1 MKFKPLLIWYLLF
14 LGQALMTPATL
25 ANEIKKIRFG
35 IDPDR
40 YRLVLEFTDKID
52 YKTRW
57 HKKSFSLIFNQL
69 DPGTNITLPNNAKKH
84 GVSLEKSTTGYILH
98 LAINRQQLAKVFSIP
113 AKDKQFYRVVIDWS
127 DKKKMKRQQRVE
139 NTGHGLLSDIEEVKT
154 FKYRGFKLNF
164 SEPMQL
170 ISIVPREKSKEFQVR
185 LRALLKHT
193 ILFQRTV
200 LQWQPT
206 VALPL
211 KTVELQRDPTGDFI
225 ATISLAD
232 AVTIKT
238 FQGKK
243 LRSLEFRIVKQN
255 VSTDKGDN
263 LWKKS
268 KAALAEGRY
277 DKAILLMSQLRKI
290 GNVKQKKLAQEFIG
304 VTRERKGQ
312 LAFARDEYKRFL
324 KEYPHTPEAKRVQQR
339 LDALIGLETL
349 SKDRNLKKRSLARR
363 RNNKGWSN
371 YGSLSSDYRYTGTID
386 NNGDYRNSLSLLNV
400 DADVSSRYRND
411 DYELQVR
418 FSGGHYE
425 DLLPSSSATTE
436 RLRYL
441 YINAQTADNNYK
453 ARLGRQRSH
462 KGGVIGRFD
471 GLSFT
476 AKAFEDISINLVT
489 GFPVDSSRIT
499 SIDTE
504 RIFYGLNVDFDNI
517 WKDFDFNVFAIQQDI
532 KGGLIDRQAVGGEAR
547 YVSGNNS
554 FFSLVDYDTHFKSL
568 NAFLVNGNHRF
579 ENDTRV
585 NWSVNIRKSPYLS
598 TRNALIGQPADS
610 IQELQLLFITDAE
623 IQDLAIDRTLE
634 SKSASVQVSMPYS
647 DDIDFSGSLTWL
659 NLSAAPAS
667 GGVPAFASSGS
678 QYYLNF
684 QATGRKVITS
694 KDTSYVGIRYSS
706 LNTSKIFSIYGN
718 SRLPWGKKSYF
729 NPKIR
734 FDFRNNTNGSSQFN
748 ISPSIRYQYQQKQ
761 HIFYAETGMIYFV
774 TQIPNFNSQNTTI
787 FFAYLGYRYSF

>member
-1 MKFKPLLIWYLLF
+1 MMPV
-14 LGQALMTPATL
+14 TS
-25 ANEIKKIRFG
+25 ANELKKIRFG
-35 IDPDR
+35 SDPDR
-40 YRLVLEFTDKID
+40 YRLVLELSAKND

-57 HKKSFSLIFNQL
+57 HKNAFSVIFNQL
-69 DPGTNITLPNNAKKH
+69 ELKNKINVPQDAKSH
-84 GVSLEKSTTGYILH
+84 GVSLEKTKSGYILH
-98 LAINRQQLAKVFSIP
+98 LAINRQQLKKIFTIP
-113 AKDKQFYRVVIDWS
+113 AKGEQSYRVVIDWS
-127 DKKKMKRQQRVE
+127 DKIKSKTQERVE
-139 NTGHGLLSDIEEVKT
+139 DTGHGLLSDIEEVKT
-154 FKYRGFKLNF
+154 FNYRGFKLNF

-185 LRALLKHT
+185 LRALLQHT

-200 LQWQPT
+200 LQWQPS
-206 VALPL
+206 VAMPL
-211 KTVELQRDPTGDFI
+211 RTVELQRDPTGDFI
-225 ATISLAD
+225 ANISFAD
-232 AVTIKT
+232 AVTVKT

-243 LRSLEFRIVKQN
+243 LRSLEFRIVRQN
-255 VSTDKGDN
+255 VSATTGEN
-263 LWKKS
+263 LWT
-268 KAALAEGRY
+268 KAKTALAEGRY
-277 DKAILLMSQLRKI
+277 DKAILLMTQLRKT
-290 GNVKQKKLAQEFIG
+290 GNNKQQKLAQEFIG
-304 VTRERKGQ
+304 VARERKGQ

-324 KEYPHTPEAKRVQQR
+324 KEYPDTPEAKRVQQR

-349 SKDRNLKKRSLARR
+349 AKDRKLKNRSRSRR
-363 RNNKGWSN
+363 KNSRGWAN
-371 YGSLSSDYRYTGTID
+371 YGSLSSDYRYTGTVD
-386 NNGDYRNSLSLLNV
+386 NNGDYRNSLSLLNI
-400 DADVSSRYRND
+400 DADVTGRYRSD

-441 YINAQTADNNYK
+441 YINAQTADNKYK
-453 ARLGRQRSH
+453 ARLGRQRTH

-471 GLSFT
+471 GLLLSAET
-476 AKAFEDISINLVT
+476 FEDISINLVS

-504 RIFYGLNVDFDNI
+504 RVFYGLNVDFDNI
-517 WKDFDFNVFAIQQDI
+517 WKDFDFNLFAIQQDI

-634 SKSASVQVSMPYS
+634 SKSASVQISMPYT

-678 QYYLNF
+678 QFYLNF
-684 QATGRKVITS
+684 QATGRKVLTS
-694 KDTSYVGIRYSS
+694 RDTSYVGIRYSS

-748 ISPSIRYQYQQKQ
+748 ISPSLRYQYQEKK
-761 HIFYAETGMIYFV
+761 HIFYAEAGMIYFV

-787 FFAYLGYRYSF
+787 YFAYMGYRYSF